1 MNRRYLRAALAAAL
15 LAPLVCAPARSTLP
29 QNADAGSLEPDNGA
43 SALSAEETVRRWPGP
58 ARRVALLML
67 SKYGAPTRFGDDA
80 LVWLHNG
87 PWEKT
92 VAYRDGWPQYRNPED
107 QDYLRQVI
115 GYRVPNDKVEPL
127 LKFDPRVEGDQSTN
141 ELAARSD
148 GERVNFLL
156 LNLADDIVT
165 ETRTAEDARSF
176 FTKTLELSAAGK
188 SSPYMEGFLFT
199 PPNEKTVTP

>member
-1 MNRRYLRAALAAAL
+1 MNRREVRAAVAAAL
-15 LAPLVCAPARSTLP
+15 LAPLVCVPARSTLP
-29 QNADAGSLEPDNGA
+29 QVPDA
-43 SALSAEETVRRWPGP
+43 SAPEPEGRASAMSAEETVRRWPGP

-67 SKYGAPTRFGDDA
+67 SKYGPPTRFADES

-92 VAYRDGWPQYRNPED
+92 VAYRDGWPQYRAPED

-127 LKFDPRVEGDQSTN
+127 LKFDPRVEADQDTN

-165 ETRTAEDARSF
+165 EKRTAEDARAF
-176 FTKTLELSAAGK
+176 FAKTLELSAAGK